1 MDFGNLFT
9 KRSSVPV
16 NIHFWICFP
25 TGILSRYSSGQLLKS
40 SKLTTVAALALG
52 EFKEVIEGKDEQLV
66 EAYSHFS
73 KRKIKGIIAGYDTMI
88 GVLNSYQALK
98 IKNRARRKTKPITP
112 EKATQKLKYQKAFE
126 CDATKLKLESI
137 RPAELHLSKEAWC
150 YDTAKRK
157 LHHYIAD
164 DMTDFHALIGTE
176 VAFRFLMSSQS
187 CDLSA
192 SLDSANTALTYG
204 NTEFYFRGK
213 IEAILVN
220 PALTDATT
228 ATVTLSAQSD
238 FFGPATLP

>member
-1 MDFGNLFT
+1 MAHITTLGAGIFSYLDIYSGSVAASVDTASEFAGLFVT
-9 KRSSVPV
+9 ANASDVKRMPSVREFPSIGTPANIVNVPV
-16 NIHFWICFP
+16 YGQN
-25 TGILSRYSSGQLLKS
+25 TSSQVQGQADAPSLEV
-40 SKLTTVAALALG
+40 TV
-52 EFKEVIEGKDEQLV
+52 
-66 EAYSHFS
+66 
-73 KRKIKGIIAGYDTMI
+73 
-88 GVLNSYQALK
+88 N
-98 IKNRARRKTKPITP
+98 
-112 EKATQKLKYQKAFE
+112 
-126 CDATKLKLESI
+126 
-137 RPAELHLSKEAWC
+137 
-150 YDTAKRK
+150 
-157 LHHYIAD
+157 YIAD

-192 SLDSANTALTYG
+192 SLDTANTALSYG